1 MSWLYI
7 FTVFRVSAFCVSLLP
22 VAGVTRSEIERCFG
36 VSLGIEYEHTKQA
49 QIGGRLSVAP
59 CEKSGDGKLSKY

>member
-7 FTVFRVSAFCVSLLP
+7 FTVFHVSSVSLLP
-22 VAGVTRSEIERCFG
+22 VAGVTRSEIKRCFG
-36 VSLGIEYEHTKQA
+36 VALGIEYEHTEETE
-49 QIGGRLSVAP
+49 IGGHLSVGP

>member
-22 VAGVTRSEIERCFG
+22 VAGVTSSEIKRCFG
-36 VSLGIEYEHTKQA
+36 VSLGIEYEHTEETE
-49 QIGGRLSVAP
+49 IGGRLSVGP